1 MTVRGAEVTHA
12 AAKHRGSIKDRNAQ
26 SQNQI
31 THGNAASPDETDS
44 KFEAVATGGL
54 LRRKP

>member
-1 MTVRGAEVTHA
+1 MGAEVTHA

-54 LRRKP
+54 LRLKP